1 MITRSPRT
9 LPLAGLRSVHNAR
22 TRIYAAGRDPMF
34 TAFAPRRTIQVA
46 PAFPEDDAAGSAATP
61 LWRPEVIDR
70 LQSPLTRRRE

>member
-1 MITRSPRT
+1 
-9 LPLAGLRSVHNAR
+9 
-22 TRIYAAGRDPMF
+22 MF